1 MLYHHY
7 LGAYPGVVA
16 IVAMMAQDFI
26 LHIRL
31 FFCGCHT
38 WDPTIMIYHILHII
52 KPAYEVGIPF
62 FLDMEYI
69 YIWNIIFPGE
79 KLNNTLDSIGYD
91 IYNVVPPIYKLVYN
105 PHEYYRYIYHKSYLL

>member
-31 FFCGCHT
+31 FFADATH
-38 WDPTIMIYHILHII
+38 
-52 KPAYEVGIPF
+52 GIPR
-62 FLDMEYI
+62 L
-69 YIWNIIFPGE
+69 
-79 KLNNTLDSIGYD
+79 
-91 IYNVVPPIYKLVYN
+91 
-105 PHEYYRYIYHKSYLL
+105 

>member
-31 FFCGCHT
+31 FLRMPHMGSHDYDLPYT
-38 WDPTIMIYHILHII
+38 SYNKT
-52 KPAYEVGIPF
+52 GI
-62 FLDMEYI
+62 
-69 YIWNIIFPGE
+69 
-79 KLNNTLDSIGYD
+79 
-91 IYNVVPPIYKLVYN
+91 
-105 PHEYYRYIYHKSYLL
+105 

>member
-69 YIWNIIFPGE
+69 YMEYHFPRRE
-79 KLNNTLDSIGYD
+79 I
-91 IYNVVPPIYKLVYN
+91 
-105 PHEYYRYIYHKSYLL
+105 E